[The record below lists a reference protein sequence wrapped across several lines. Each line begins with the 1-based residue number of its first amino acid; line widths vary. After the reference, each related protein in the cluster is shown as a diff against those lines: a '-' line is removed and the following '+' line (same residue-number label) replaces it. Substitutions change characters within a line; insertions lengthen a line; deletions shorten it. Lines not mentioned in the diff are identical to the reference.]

1 MSHVLVPAGILV
13 IAVLIISYLVTCIP
27 RWGGDTT
34 FTVTD
39 HYIRVCTATD
49 DITRQRGGMD
59 ELNMLIVNNWNETLL
74 STCPVVSSSL
84 AAYGLLPL
92 REDTMRIIAAR
103 VGLDIL

>member
-13 IAVLIISYLVTCIP
+13 IAVLIISFLVTCIP

-34 FTVTD
+34 FTATD

-49 DITRQRGGMD
+49 DITR
-59 ELNMLIVNNWNETLL
+59 
-74 STCPVVSSSL
+74 PVVSSSL